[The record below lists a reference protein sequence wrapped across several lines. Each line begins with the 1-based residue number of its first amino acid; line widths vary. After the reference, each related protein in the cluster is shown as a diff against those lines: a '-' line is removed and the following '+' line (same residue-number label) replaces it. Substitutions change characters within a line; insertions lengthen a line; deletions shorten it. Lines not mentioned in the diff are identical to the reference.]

1 MRVVRVISNNAVL
14 AEDDKDLEVVVLGRG
29 VGFGRRP
36 GDVVEKERV
45 EQVFLAS
52 TDGHDQHLTTLLA
65 ETPAECL
72 RVAGQIAELAH
83 RQLGINVTQSLIL
96 PLADHLNFA
105 MRRVR
110 EGVTIEYPL
119 QWEVSQLYPVEYG
132 IGVEAIAIADEGLGV
147 HLDAQE
153 CTAIAMHLVNV
164 QFAGPGHAETIRMT
178 EIIARIFQIV
188 EDTFAIKITQPSMS
202 ASRFVT
208 HLRYVFVRI
217 ATGKQIA
224 DPHPALF
231 DAISNTHPEAMACAM
246 KVRFLIEVRFDAS
259 LTLDETAYIAL
270 HIARLCTEIAAHP
283 SGDKTPGSA

>member
-14 AEDDKDLEVVVLGRG
+14 AEDHNDREVVVLGRG
-29 VGFGRRP
+29 VGFSRRP
-36 GDVVEKERV
+36 GDEVEDERI

-52 TDGHDQHLTTLLA
+52 GDGQDQHLSALLT

-72 RVAGQIAELAH
+72 HVAGQIAELA
-83 RQLGINVTQSLIL
+83 RQRLEIEVTQSLIL

-105 MRRVR
+105 MKRAR
-110 EGVTIEYPL
+110 EGITIDYPL

-132 IGVEAIAIADEGLGV
+132 IGVEAIAIAQNGLGV
-147 HLDAQE
+147 LLDAQE

-178 EIIARIFQIV
+178 EIIARIFQII
-188 EDTFAIKITQPSMS
+188 EDTFTLKITQPSMS

-246 KVRFLIEVRFDAS
+246 KVRFLIEMRFDAS

-270 HIARLCTEIAAHP
+270 HIARLCTDIAKDPLKDGTAE
-283 SGDKTPGSA
+283 GT